1 MVVLAAFLLLLH
13 NVLGMA
19 STLVPPQLL
28 QVNSCLDSLILLL
41 FVLSLTW
48 KVMGQLIGVSDTN
61 PAAVSFLLSLDSTVD
76 VSWSQQPSQMNLQ
89 LAASIS
95 PNKGLVIMDLRKMS
109 LGSERGTPNMLKWRS
124 GGDSW

>member
-95 PNKGLVIMDLRKMS
+95 PNKGLVIIDLRKMS

-124 GGDSW
+124 GRDSR

>member
-1 MVVLAAFLLLLH
+1 
-13 NVLGMA
+13 
-19 STLVPPQLL
+19 
-28 QVNSCLDSLILLL
+28 
-41 FVLSLTW
+41 
-48 KVMGQLIGVSDTN
+48 MGQLIGVSDTN

>member
-1 MVVLAAFLLLLH
+1 LVILFAFLLLLH

-28 QVNSCLDSLILLL
+28 QVNSHLDSLILLL

-124 GGDSW
+124 GRDSR